1 MALAPTPSIINNH
14 DASATAMRP
23 YSDGRPAAARRGPS
37 CMHVADD
44 AGTVL
49 AVIHILPPYPLMT
62 TAPSP
67 CAQPLHT
74 QPCHAHACTVPGR
87 DSVVIMPRRS
97 VVLALR
103 EVRVTGGPVLPRHRH
118 GRRRIACIACQAQPL
133 LLAWCMQACISDS
146 PVVWWMCS
154 KRTLALLLLLLQA
167 CVRGCLAFTFLCKR
181 LARAAAPALRC
192 G

>member
-1 MALAPTPSIINNH
+1 VALALAPTPSIINNH

-67 CAQPLHT
+67 CAQPYT
-74 QPCHAHACTVPGR
+74 RSHAHACTVPGR

-103 EVRVTGGPVLPRHRH
+103 CVACGAGGPVLPREEEDCMHCMPSTAITISMVHGACRH
-118 GRRRIACIACQAQPL
+118 ASLIRLSYGYGGCVANVLLVCYRR
-133 LLAWCMQACISDS
+133 
-146 PVVWWMCS
+146 
-154 KRTLALLLLLLQA
+154 A
-167 CVRGCLAFTFLCKR
+167 CVDAFHFSVQASR
-181 LARAAAPALRC
+181 ARSSTSTAVWSC